1 LRGELARRVADRDGL
16 ARLLKDL
23 TAERDALVHER
34 DRVAAERNALLTSS
48 SWRLTAPLRGMRRLF
63 SRKP

>member
-1 LRGELARRVADRDGL
+1 
-16 ARLLKDL
+16 
-23 TAERDALVHER
+23 LVHER